1 MRAVGSGR
9 EIIRTAEPG
18 RVYVDRE
25 TGGALEIVGK
35 VLPLSPSR
43 SRLPWAIENLRFCNW
58 CDQLAQRDLNDC
70 PHCDRR
76 MEPVG

>member
-1 MRAVGSGR
+1 MRAAGSGR
-9 EIIRTAEPG
+9 EIIRAAEPG

-25 TGGALEIVGK
+25 TGDALEVVGK

-43 SRLPWAIENLRFCNW
+43 SRLPWAVENLRFCNW

-76 MEPVG
+76 MEPIR

>member
-1 MRAVGSGR
+1 MRAAGSGR

-25 TGGALEIVGK
+25 TGDTLEIVGK

-43 SRLPWAIENLRFCNW
+43 SRLPWSIENLRFCNW
-58 CDQLAQRDLNDC
+58 CDQFAQRDLNDC

>member
-1 MRAVGSGR
+1 MRAAGSGR

-25 TGGALEIVGK
+25 TGDTLEIVGK

-43 SRLPWAIENLRFCNW
+43 SRLPWSIENLRFCNW